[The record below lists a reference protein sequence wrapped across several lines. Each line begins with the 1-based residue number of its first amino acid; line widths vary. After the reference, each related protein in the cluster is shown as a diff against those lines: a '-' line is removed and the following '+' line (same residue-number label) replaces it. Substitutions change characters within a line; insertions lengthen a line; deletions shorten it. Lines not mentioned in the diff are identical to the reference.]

1 MLDYLAVVDAATMVA
16 VPDDY
21 RGPAL
26 ALVAATVG
34 TTRLIDNVELTFPD
48 PELVGQG

>member
-1 MLDYLAVVDAATMVA
+1 M
-16 VPDDY
+16 PDDY

-34 TTRLIDNVELTFPD
+34 TTRLIDNVELAFPD
-48 PELVGQG
+48 PELVDQG